1 MAYKNRSLP
10 GGGVEAG
17 REQSCS
23 NNAEEDDF
31 EIDLD
36 LMDTDQ
42 VLMTN

>member
-1 MAYKNRSLP
+1 MSINT
-10 GGGVEAG
+10 
-17 REQSCS
+17 S
-23 NNAEEDDF
+23 NTHPSSSNVEEDDF